1 MISSSAEL
9 EELIESTV
17 TIPTIPTTLREIQR
31 ITQDPNGSAREA
43 AEVIEKDPAIATKV
57 LRLVNSS
64 FYALANPVSSINLA
78 CSILGFKVIQNLVVQ
93 ATVVETFSSTE
104 EIEGFDP
111 SWLWDHS
118 FKTALAAR
126 LLLKA
131 CDADFGIDAEEAYT
145 CGLIH
150 DVGKVIL
157 LESETER
164 FRDAIRRSHEQR
176 VPLAR
181 AEGEVFGFSH
191 AHVAGVLAKHW
202 RLAPSLQEAVMYHH
216 SPGTDPES
224 WAKGFLV
231 HAANTIA
238 HQVAGEAGW
247 IGSLASTDS
256 MQALGLPEEQLAEIR
271 DEVAKAGA

>member
-9 EELIESTV
+9 EELIEATV

-43 AEVIEKDPAIATKV
+43 GELIERDPAIAAKV

-64 FYALANPVSSINLA
+64 FYALANPVSSIHLA

-93 ATVVETFSSTE
+93 ATVVDTFSGSQ

-131 CDADFGIDAEEAYT
+131 CDADFGLDAEEAYT

-150 DVGKVIL
+150 DVGKIIL
-157 LESETER
+157 LESEAKR
-164 FRDAIRRSHEQR
+164 FQEAVAMSRDQR
-176 VPLAR
+176 KPLAQ

-238 HQVAGEAGW
+238 HEVAGEGGW
-247 IGSLASTDS
+247 IGSLASADS
-256 MQALGLPEEQLAEIR
+256 MQALGLSEEQLAEIR
-271 DEVAKAGA
+271 DEVARAGA